1 MSNLFLSFYLMVN
14 IIDFSLGLN
23 WLSAVIS
30 LLFLPQI
37 YWTTSSQILKTV
49 QNIITYLYSELS
61 AVFGAVALP
70 GIVFIFLRFFL
81 FIFFKIFLLS
91 CILDESIDS
100 NLTVK
105 TIGHQWYWRDEYRNF
120 LITDIRGIF
129 ITFLFFTFT
138 RLILFRSGI
147 KWEPVRIPELN
158 RGPTPG
164 FFIPK
169 LNPLKVKN
177 HTPVKGKTKSNLPKK
192 SG

>member
-1 MSNLFLSFYLMVN
+1 MSNLFSSFDPMVN
-14 IIDFSLGLN
+14 IIDFSLSLN
-23 WLSAVIS
+23 WLSAAIP

-37 YWTTSSQILKTV
+37 YWITSSQILKTV

-100 NLTVK
+100 NLTIK
-105 TIGHQWYWRDEYRNF
+105 TIGHQWYWGDEYRNF
-120 LITDIRGIF
+120 LIIDIRGIF

-147 KWEPVRIPELN
+147 KRVIPIN
-158 RGPTPG
+158 PG
-164 FFIPK
+164 LGSKPDFYKPK
-169 LNPLKVKN
+169 LNPLKIKN
-177 HTPVKGKTKSNLPKK
+177 HTPVKDKTKSKLPKK